1 MSELVFLLEE
11 PSMKV
16 LLDDLLPRFYPD
28 LSFRC
33 IPHEGKQDL
42 ERSVPRM
49 LRAWKVPGARFV
61 IVRDKDQEDCVKL
74 KSRLTE
80 LCHEGRRPDSLVRI
94 VCRELEAWYFGDCEA
109 LAEAYGDDQLRALG
123 GRERYRDPDA
133 IVRPSFELA
142 KQVPEFQKRSGARR
156 MAATM
161 HRNRNTS
168 HSFRVFFEGVERLA
182 GDGSINSGQEGT

>member
-16 LLDDLLPRFYPD
+16 LLDDLLPRFYPT

-42 ERSVPRM
+42 ERSIPRL

-61 IVRDKDQEDCVKL
+61 IVRDKDQEDCVKV
-74 KSRLTE
+74 KERLVA
-80 LCHEGRRPDSLVRI
+80 LCREGRRPDALVRI
-94 VCRELEAWYFGDCEA
+94 VCQELEAWYFGDCEA
-109 LAEAYGDDQLRALG
+109 LATAYTDDRLRTLG

-133 IVRPSFELA
+133 IVRPSFELTKA
-142 KQVPEFQKRSGARR
+142 VPEFQKRLGARR

-161 HRNRNTS
+161 RRDGNTS
-168 HSFRVFFEGVERLA
+168 YSFRVFFEGIERVA
-182 GDGSINSGQEGT
+182 GDGLIDSGQEGI